1 MPYTGHGALP
11 SVSPAVGRATM
22 MNAPRDVP
30 YEMPEVGDLIAAKY
44 RLEKVAGE
52 GGMGIVYA
60 AEHLV
65 LRQRV
70 AVKVLLPDA
79 ACSDAVVERF
89 AREAQAAARI
99 QSEHVARVMDAG
111 SLDSGAPFLV
121 MEFLEGCDLQELL
134 ALEGTLTVV
143 EVADVM
149 LQALEALAHAH
160 AVGIVHRD
168 LKPANLFLHTRP
180 DGQSVV
186 KMLDFGIS
194 KAKARPGEKTLTG
207 QAVLGSPV
215 YMSPEQLRNAK
226 EIDGRADLWSL
237 GVVAYEL
244 LCGKVPFDGDGVG
257 EIFAAILE
265 QRAVPVCERN
275 PKVPPELAAIL
286 DKCLER
292 KVEDRWMDAA
302 ELARAVA
309 PFGSGAHTGLV
320 ERIEQVLA
328 RAKFLEVQA
337 TPLETQQVIE
347 AIEAAAKRAMA
358 TATQQLDATPPSSR
372 RIVVGRPGGASPGAR
387 TQDAGSWASLLATPR
402 GRWLALAAGGAL
414 LVGAVTSIAA
424 VRSTRMASA
433 ESGAL
438 TNGVSVTDAQPHASA
453 KGAPKGAAPGATSG
467 AAFDPNKAEDVDEDQ
482 PSVMELPASSPP
494 STAPRARVTKPGKP
508 APRPK
513 FLNSRE

>member
-1 MPYTGHGALP
+1 MTEARVTPYAMPK
-11 SVSPAVGRATM
+11 
-22 MNAPRDVP
+22 
-30 YEMPEVGDLIAAKY
+30 VGDLIAGKY

-79 ACSDAVVERF
+79 ASSDAVVERF
-89 AREAQAAARI
+89 SREAQAAARI

-111 SLDSGAPFLV
+111 SLASGAPFLV
-121 MEFLEGCDLQELL
+121 MEFLEGCDLCELL
-134 ALEGTLTVV
+134 ALEGKLSQTD
-143 EVADVM
+143 VADVM

-180 DGQSVV
+180 DGSTVV

-194 KAKARPGEKTLTG
+194 KAKARPGEKVLTG

-215 YMSPEQLRNAK
+215 YMSPEQLRNSK

-244 LCGKVPFDGDGVG
+244 LCGKLPFDGDGVG

-275 PKVPPELAAIL
+275 PKVSPELASII

-292 KVEDRWMDAA
+292 KVEDRWADAA

-309 PFGSGAHTGLV
+309 PFGSGVHTALV
-320 ERIEQVLA
+320 ERIEQLLA
-328 RAKFLEVQA
+328 RAKFLDVQA
-337 TPLETQQVIE
+337 TPLETRQVVE
-347 AIEAAAKRAMA
+347 AIEAAARRAKE
-358 TATQQLDATPPSSR
+358 TGTQSLDASIALDRTTPAGDVAPP
-372 RIVVGRPGGASPGAR
+372 RPAR
-387 TQDAGSWASLLATPR
+387 P
-402 GRWLALAAGGAL
+402 RWLAPAAAAAALAFV
-414 LVGAVTSIAA
+414 LVAFAA
-424 VRSTRMASA
+424 VRSTRSASA
-433 ESGAL
+433 EQTNAAGAK
-438 TNGVSVTDAQPHASA
+438 APPRESA
-453 KGAPKGAAPGATSG
+453 NGATEAPANSG
-467 AAFDPNKAEDVDEDQ
+467 DTKTDETTDES
-482 PSVMELPASSPP
+482 PTVMELPASAPA
-494 STAPRARVTKPGKP
+494 STAPRARASRPGKP

>member
-1 MPYTGHGALP
+1 MTEPRPTLYAMPK
-11 SVSPAVGRATM
+11 
-22 MNAPRDVP
+22 
-30 YEMPEVGDLIAAKY
+30 VGDVIAGKY

-79 ACSDAVVERF
+79 ATSDAVVERF
-89 AREAQAAARI
+89 SREAQAAARI

-111 SLDSGAPFLV
+111 SLASGAPFLV
-121 MEFLEGCDLQELL
+121 MEFLEGCDLCELL
-134 ALEGTLTVV
+134 ALEGKLSPK

-180 DGQSVV
+180 DGSNVV

-194 KAKARPGEKTLTG
+194 KAKAQPGDKKLTG
-207 QAVLGSPV
+207 HAVLGSPV
-215 YMSPEQLRNAK
+215 YMSPEQLRNSK

-244 LCGKVPFDGDGVG
+244 LCGKLPFDGDGVG

-265 QRAVPVCERN
+265 QRAIPVCERN
-275 PKVPPELAAIL
+275 PKVPPELAAII

-292 KVEDRWMDAA
+292 NVEDRWSDAA
-302 ELARAVA
+302 ALAKAVT
-309 PFGSGAHTGLV
+309 PFGSGTHAALV

-328 RAKFLEVQA
+328 RSKFLDVQS
-337 TPLETQQVIE
+337 TPFETRQVVE
-347 AIEAAAKRAMA
+347 AIEAAAKRAKETGTQAMDARPLSPPAPTPAPA
-358 TATQQLDATPPSSR
+358 TSA
-372 RIVVGRPGGASPGAR
+372 VAR
-387 TQDAGSWASLLATPR
+387 
-402 GRWLALAAGGAL
+402 AGGARMRWI
-414 LVGAVTSIAA
+414 GAAAA
-424 VRSTRMASA
+424 VVVVGLLAAFASVRATRAASA
-433 ESGAL
+433 DASGQATL
-438 TNGVSVTDAQPHASA
+438 TAR
-453 KGAPKGAAPGATSG
+453 GAPPGSAALRKTDSAPEDATTRTTTAG
-467 AAFDPNKAEDVDEDQ
+467 EEDTSDDGS
-482 PSVMELPASSPP
+482 PTVMELPATPA
-494 STAPRARVTKPGKP
+494 STAPRARVMKPGKA

>member
-1 MPYTGHGALP
+1 MPMTDASS
-11 SVSPAVGRATM
+11 SVYAMPRVG
-22 MNAPRDVP
+22 
-30 YEMPEVGDLIAAKY
+30 EQIAGKY

-52 GGMGIVYA
+52 GGMGVVYA

-79 ACSDAVVERF
+79 ACSEAVVERF
-89 AREAQAAARI
+89 SREAQAAARI

-111 SLDSGAPFLV
+111 SLASGAPFLV
-121 MEFLEGCDLQELL
+121 MEYLEGCDLNELL
-134 ALEGTLTVV
+134 ALEGKLAPT
-143 EVADVM
+143 EVADMM

-160 AVGIVHRD
+160 AAGIIHRD

-180 DGQSVV
+180 DGSNVV

-194 KAKARPGEKTLTG
+194 KAKARPGEKVLTG

-244 LCGKVPFDGDGVG
+244 LSGKPPFDGDGVG

-265 QRAVPVCERN
+265 QRAVPICERN
-275 PKVPPELAAIL
+275 PAVPPELAAVI

-292 KVEDRWMDAA
+292 KVEDRWADTA

-309 PFGSGAHTGLV
+309 PFGSGAHTPLV

-328 RAKFLEVQA
+328 RSKHLQSEP
-337 TPLETQQVIE
+337 TPLETIQIVE
-347 AIEAAAKRAMA
+347 AIEAAARRARE
-358 TATQQLDATPPSSR
+358 TGTQSVDAFPLVARRTDLAKPPPSS
-372 RIVVGRPGGASPGAR
+372 GSALA
-387 TQDAGSWASLLATPR
+387 DADSLLSGR
-402 GRWLALAAGGAL
+402 GRLLAVAAAAIVAVGIGA
-414 LVGAVTSIAA
+414 AIAA
-424 VRSTRMASA
+424 VRSARLATAEPQSSAVVLTRPP
-433 ESGAL
+433 EGRGGPSGGADD
-438 TNGVSVTDAQPHASA
+438 T
-453 KGAPKGAAPGATSG
+453 KGARGSTRTGEGTARGASDD
-467 AAFDPNKAEDVDEDQ
+467 DPSDGDS
-482 PSVMELPASSPP
+482 PTVMELPANAANAGGTSG
-494 STAPRARVTKPGKP
+494 APRARASKPGKP

-513 FLNSRE
+513 FLNTRE

>member
-1 MPYTGHGALP
+1 
-11 SVSPAVGRATM
+11 
-22 MNAPRDVP
+22 MNDAGSSL
-30 YEMPEVGDLIAAKY
+30 YEMPKVGEQIAGKY

-52 GGMGIVYA
+52 GGMGVVYA

-79 ACSDAVVERF
+79 ASSEAVVERF
-89 AREAQAAARI
+89 SREAQAAARI

-111 SLDSGAPFLV
+111 SLASGAPFLV
-121 MEFLEGCDLQELL
+121 MEYLEGCDLNELL
-134 ALEGTLTVV
+134 ALEGKLAPTD
-143 EVADVM
+143 VADMM

-160 AVGIVHRD
+160 AVGIIHRD

-180 DGQSVV
+180 DGSNVV

-194 KAKARPGEKTLTG
+194 KAKARPGEKVLTG

-244 LCGKVPFDGDGVG
+244 LSGKPPFDGDGVG

-265 QRAVPVCERN
+265 QRAIPVCERN
-275 PKVPPELAAIL
+275 PKVPPELAAII

-292 KVEDRWMDAA
+292 KVEDRWADTA
-302 ELARAVA
+302 ELARAIA
-309 PFGSGAHTGLV
+309 PFGSGAHTVLV

-328 RAKFLEVQA
+328 RAKVLEPQP
-337 TPLETQQVIE
+337 TPAETLQLVE
-347 AIEAAAKRAMA
+347 AIEAAARRARE
-358 TATQQLDATPPSSR
+358 TGTQSVDALPLSQRREVAPASGRALPGAESPLAGPGRARVLAVAAAAIVAVGVGAALASARASRARAVEPQAASVVVTPPPSE
-372 RIVVGRPGGASPGAR
+372 GGDPGAR
-387 TQDAGSWASLLATPR
+387 GSTTPT
-402 GRWLALAAGGAL
+402 GG
-414 LVGAVTSIAA
+414 T
-424 VRSTRMASA
+424 
-433 ESGAL
+433 
-438 TNGVSVTDAQPHASA
+438 A
-453 KGAPKGAAPGATSG
+453 KGSPEDESSDDAPT
-467 AAFDPNKAEDVDEDQ
+467 
-482 PSVMELPASSPP
+482 VMELPANAATGTSG
-494 STAPRARVTKPGKP
+494 APRARVTKPGKP

-513 FLNSRE
+513 FLNTRE